1 MPKLRPTSFSQAF
14 GDDAFETTRTSTA
27 PTNTNH
33 EDVTNPD
40 HLIRDHRDYHKALQP
55 HVLGVSPRQQGNGLL
70 KYIRNVPTQLCQMV
84 PDYIMNGTSCALFLS
99 IKYHQLYPAY
109 IHKRLGEL
117 GRAFKVR
124 VLLVF
129 VDVDDCAN
137 SLLQLNKLG
146 VTQSLT
152 VILAWSEQEA
162 ARYLETFKALD
173 GKDATSIQKR
183 ASNNVVDQMADVL
196 TTCKP
201 MNKTDAATVWQHF
214 GNLKGIAQASQD
226 ELALCPGL
234 GKVKT
239 QRLYAALHKPFS
251 KRATRERQK
260 KKEEEE
266 EAEKARMEKQNQAAK
281 GNNDENENGSGAG
294 RGEILIS

>member
-1 MPKLRPTSFSQAF
+1 MSTNPYNKTKRPAAASRPAAVHNPYAKKQKTLDPLAPFGNAAAAAAENDNLPKLRPTSFSQAF
-14 GDDAFETTRTSTA
+14 GDDNDNLEYSTA
-27 PTNTNH
+27 ASTAASATTTTTNNNNNSSN
-33 EDVTNPD
+33 DFQ
-40 HLIRDHRDYHKALQP
+40 IRDARDFHTSLQP

-99 IKYHQLYPAY
+99 LKYHQLYPQY
-109 IHKRLGEL
+109 IYKRLGEL
-117 GRAFKVR
+117 GNAFKVR

-146 VTQSLT
+146 VTNELT

-183 ASNNVVDQMADVL
+183 ASNNVVDQMTDVL

-201 MNKTDAATVWQHF
+201 MNKTDAATVWEHF
-214 GNLKGIAQASQD
+214 GNLRGIAQASQD
-226 ELALCPGL
+226 ELAL
-234 GKVKT
+234 
-239 QRLYAALHKPFS
+239 
-251 KRATRERQK
+251 
-260 KKEEEE
+260 
-266 EAEKARMEKQNQAAK
+266 
-281 GNNDENENGSGAG
+281 
-294 RGEILIS
+294 

>member
-1 MPKLRPTSFSQAF
+1 
-14 GDDAFETTRTSTA
+14 
-27 PTNTNH
+27 
-33 EDVTNPD
+33 
-40 HLIRDHRDYHKALQP
+40 
-55 HVLGVSPRQQGNGLL
+55 
-70 KYIRNVPTQLCQMV
+70 
-84 PDYIMNGTSCALFLS
+84 
-99 IKYHQLYPAY
+99 
-109 IHKRLGEL
+109 
-117 GRAFKVR
+117 
-124 VLLVF
+124 
-129 VDVDDCAN
+129 
-137 SLLQLNKLG
+137 
-146 VTQSLT
+146 
-152 VILAWSEQEA
+152 
-162 ARYLETFKALD
+162 
-173 GKDATSIQKR
+173 
-183 ASNNVVDQMADVL
+183 MADVL